1 MCGRDRLGRPRR
13 GPSRRWWWRRL
24 PVLAL
29 ALILASCTTGSLP
42 LPKLPQVEQA
52 NEALQGGGERY
63 RAHRACAGAATSID
77 DLIRCMRDAGWDFV
91 ARGPAYPEADC
102 WQAHDRGEVDHVP
115 PQCFVRS
122 PEHAGGASP

>member
-1 MCGRDRLGRPRR
+1 MCGQDRLGR
-13 GPSRRWWWRRL
+13 GHGWSRRSL

-63 RAHRACAGAATSID
+63 RAHRACAGAAKSVD

-91 ARGPAYPEADC
+91 ARGPAYPAADC
-102 WQAHDRGEVDHVP
+102 WQARDRGELDHTP

-122 PEHAGGASP
+122 PEHAGGAPP